1 MKTIF
6 MRVAV
11 GAVAAGLVGGI
22 AVAQNQNMEEVTV
35 EGTRMVTTK
44 VVGKTSSGIP
54 ISTVSLSYDVS
65 VRGLDLASQ
74 AGFMEAEKRVK
85 DVAETACKELVRL
98 SGCNAERCGVRQG
111 GCRQGNGRGKRVGC
125 EGKQSVRQVGSRQRA
140 DWPCIPRNK
149 GR

>member
-6 MRVAV
+6 VRVAV

-44 VVGKTSSGIP
+44 VVGKTTSGIP
-54 ISTVSLSYDVS
+54 ISTVSLSYNVS

-85 DVAETACKELVRL
+85 DVAETACKELGTLHPDATPSAAECAKAAAAKAMVVVNGWAARASKA
-98 SGCNAERCGVRQG
+98 SG
-111 GCRQGNGRGKRVGC
+111 K
-125 EGKQSVRQVGSRQRA
+125 
-140 DWPCIPRNK
+140 
-149 GR
+149 